1 MKYPLVGPSLFVAS
15 RDQKWFYRSLVLAAA
30 ALVAD
35 PIAFGQFRSSIQGTV
50 SDSSGAVVPGAT
62 VTLTDIGTA
71 KVLTSTTT
79 ASGVYNFN
87 ALPPDHFS
95 ITVDKSGFKKKILND
110 VQLIPE
116 QANSVNVQLELGDAA
131 SQTVTVSGSDSPALD
146 TETASVSGVVSGNE
160 IQHLPSFG
168 RDVFQLTQLAPGS
181 FGDGARAGGGGTNN
195 LPGSTGPGGSAS
207 SAGIFQTENGPQ
219 ITSNGGQNNANGISV
234 DGIST
239 TSAVWG
245 GTSVIT
251 PSEDSV
257 GDVKIVSNSYDAE
270 NGRFS
275 GSQIQVTTKAG
286 SNDFHGSAFFKANRP
301 GLNAYQ
307 RYNGPDSSTPGTP
320 AQRSLLRDEDRFNQ
334 FGGSIGGPIWKNK
347 VFAFFNYETLRNNTT
362 TTGTGWYETS
372 AFDKL
377 APAGSIANTYLTYPG
392 SGVSSIGQISAN
404 CGDIGLA
411 EGTQCRT
418 IPGQG
423 LDIGSPL
430 TGGLHKQDLTYLS
443 PGSPGVGNGL
453 DGIADIAEFTTAD
466 PSKVTEA
473 QYNGRVDADVT
484 GNDRITFTIYWVTDD
499 KTSYQGPVRVYN
511 LYNHSG
517 INDAF
522 AGIWNHTFSP
532 TLLNEA
538 RVNAAGFRWNEV
550 TTNPQVPFGLAA
562 ATVPNIGSLNS
573 ANPLQYF
580 GAPGPSIYNQWT
592 YSYDDIATKVAGRHT
607 IKFGGGVTRLYYLN
621 DAPYNAR
628 PNFSF
633 YNVWD
638 FLNDAPEAEGG
649 TFNPLTGTPTDNRQD
664 ERSDLYGFFVQDD
677 FKLRPNL
684 TVNLGL
690 RYSYFGPLSSK
701 QKNLNVVFLGSG
713 ANTFTNLS
721 VRRGGDLYQAQKGN
735 FGPEFGFAWS
745 PMRDAGKLVLRGG
758 FGMNYNQEEI
768 AVSSSGGNNPPSI
781 VSPNFTST
789 SPTQINPNIL
799 YALPSN
805 PKSLFG
811 YPANPAAIQSFNASN
826 LPTTGSTALTA
837 FPAAVPTA
845 YTYHYSLDTQYDL
858 GKQWVATLGYSASI
872 GKHLIHQYNA
882 NAIGAVLGIPLN
894 PTVNSV
900 DTFGNEGHSNYNA
913 LLAGIKHQFSH
924 SFLLDTQYTWAKTMD
939 DGSQPYYQDP
949 YPYNPRLA
957 YGRSDNNVGQA
968 FKIYGLWQPV
978 FFHGNNLAEK
988 LAGGWSLSGIFNVH
1002 SGFPWTPVYNNIT
1015 SGGSLYY
1022 QGSNYN
1028 SLRPAA
1034 YKGGAGTSQSNDVF
1048 KSGNGVGGTTYN
1060 KNYPLGALAYFTIPT
1075 YTPATSPLP
1084 VGFPAPEAPGVAR
1097 NSLTGSRYRDV
1108 DASLS
1113 KAFGLPKVKGL
1124 GEDAKFELRVDAYN
1138 VFNNLNF
1145 TSSISNSIVQV
1156 VNGVEQ
1162 SNPQFGQA
1170 QTALGA
1176 RTLDIQA
1183 RFSF

>member
-1 MKYPLVGPSLFVAS
+1 MTHPLDGPSQFVFSNNKQA
-15 RDQKWFYRSLVLAAA
+15 RRAVVLAVAA
-30 ALVAD
+30 VLTGTS
-35 PIAFGQFRSSIQGTV
+35 AFGQFRSSIQGTV
-50 SDSSGAVVPGAT
+50 SDSTGAVVPGAT
-62 VTLTDIGTA
+62 VTLTDIGTS

-79 ASGVYNFN
+79 DAGVYNFN

-95 ITVDKSGFKKKILND
+95 LSVDKSGFKKKILND

-146 TETASVSGVVSGNE
+146 TETASVNGVVSGNE

-181 FGDGARAGGGGTNN
+181 FGDGARGGAGGTNN
-195 LPGSTGPGGSAS
+195 LPGNAGPGGSAA

-219 ITSNGGQNNANGISV
+219 ITANGGQNNANGISV

-275 GSQIQVTTKAG
+275 GAQIQVTTKAG

-307 RYNGPDSSTPGTP
+307 RYNGPDSSTAGTP

-347 VFAFFNYETLRNNTT
+347 IFAFFNYETLRNNTT
-362 TTGTGWYETS
+362 STGTGWYETS

-377 APAGSIANTYLTYPG
+377 APTGSIANTYLTFPG
-392 SGVSSIGQISAN
+392 SGVSALGQINVN

-418 IPGQG
+418 IAGQG

-430 TGGLHKQDLTYLS
+430 TNGLHRQDLTYLS

-453 DGIADIAEFTTAD
+453 DGIADIGEYTTAN

-473 QYNGRVDADVT
+473 QYNGRVDADAT
-484 GNDRITFTIYWVTDD
+484 SNDRITFTIYWVTDD

-550 TTNPQVPFGLAA
+550 TTNPQVPFGLATA
-562 ATVPNIGSLNS
+562 SIPNLGSLNS
-573 ANPLQYF
+573 GNPLQTF

-592 YSYDDIATKVAGRHT
+592 YSYDDIVTKVAGRHT
-607 IKFGGGVTRLYYLN
+607 VKFGGGVTRLYYLN
-621 DAPYNAR
+621 DAPYAAR

-649 TFNPLTGTPTDNRQD
+649 TFNPLTGTPTDNRLD

-701 QKNLNVVFLGSG
+701 QNNLNVVFLGSG
-713 ANTFTNLS
+713 ANTFSDLRI
-721 VRRGGDLYQAQKGN
+721 RRGGNLYQAQKGN

-745 PMRDAGKLVLRGG
+745 PMRDQGKLVLRGG

-768 AVSSSGGNNPPSI
+768 AISSNGLNNPPSI
-781 VSPNFTST
+781 SNPNFTST
-789 SPTQINPNIL
+789 SPTQINPDIL
-799 YALPSN
+799 YALPSD

-811 YPANPAAIQSFNASN
+811 YPANPAAIQSFNANN
-826 LPTTGSTALTA
+826 LPTTGSTGVTA
-837 FPAAVPTA
+837 FPSSVPTS

-858 GKQWVATLGYSASI
+858 SHQWVASLGYSASI
-872 GKHLIHQYNA
+872 GKHLIRHYNA
-882 NAIGAVLGIPLN
+882 NALGAVQGLTLN
-894 PTVNSV
+894 PTVNSI
-900 DTFGNEGHSNYNA
+900 DTFGNDGLSNYNA
-913 LLAGIKHQFSH
+913 MLAGLKHQFAH

-939 DGSQPYYQDP
+939 NGSQPYYEDP

-968 FKIYGLWQPV
+968 FKVYGLWQPV
-978 FFHGNNLAEK
+978 FFHGNHLAEK
-988 LAGGWSLSGIFNVH
+988 LAGGWSLSGIFNLH
-1002 SGFPWTPVYNNIT
+1002 SGFPWTPVYTNIT
-1015 SGGSLYY
+1015 SGGNLYY
-1022 QGSNYN
+1022 QGSPYS

-1034 YKGGAGTSQSNDVF
+1034 YKGGAGSSQSNDVF
-1048 KSGNGVGGTTYN
+1048 KTGNGVGGSTYN

-1084 VGFPAPEAPGVAR
+1084 AGFPAPEAPGVAR
-1097 NSLTGSRYRDV
+1097 NSLTGARYRDI

-1124 GEDAKFELRVDAYN
+1124 GEDAKFEIRVDAYN
-1138 VFNNLNF
+1138 LFNNLNF
-1145 TSSISNSIVQV
+1145 SSSINNSIVQV

-1176 RTLDIQA
+1176 RTLDLQA